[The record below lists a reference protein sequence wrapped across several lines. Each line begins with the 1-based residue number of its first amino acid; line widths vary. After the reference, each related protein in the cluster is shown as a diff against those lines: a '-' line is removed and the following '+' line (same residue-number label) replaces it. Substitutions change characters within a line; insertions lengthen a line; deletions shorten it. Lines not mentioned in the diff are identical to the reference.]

1 MKNIDNFF
9 KNIQIAEAYQVRQLP
24 SLASQSPKEWV
35 SKRKLSSSERNK
47 ANKEIQKVL
56 KKTYFSSIPLN
67 EIEKALNK
75 FGLTMIAEDYKGWSG
90 FLTGG
95 VDKTEQVYFDLGWMD
110 EKGLIDNTFKVVP
123 NAMLAMTYY
132 KMPSGKYEVIAYI
145 T

>member
-75 FGLTMIAEDYKGWSG
+75 FSLKLFEFPCLPCFFQKMII
-90 FLTGG
+90 F
-95 VDKTEQVYFDLGWMD
+95 F
-110 EKGLIDNTFKVVP
+110 
-123 NAMLAMTYY
+123 
-132 KMPSGKYEVIAYI
+132 
-145 T
+145 